1 MMKNKLYAV
10 MFVLFLT
17 LFSCWLTGFS
27 YASAKDGPPVS
38 MEVSSI
44 YDEIGKMGVHVPI
57 KISLY
62 GQSAEV
68 FDGEVLVRT
77 LENRAEEGK
86 EVYEYQYPVQVNTAE
101 TKELQIY
108 VPLGQKSSRIH
119 LLLADKEG
127 TVIAE
132 KEMQFEVSRD
142 MGRLLVGCL
151 SEKPED
157 LRYLDHVGMEYG
169 MVNSMLIPMDELTL
183 PDDKRGLELLDVLI
197 INHFDTEKLTE
208 DQINAVTGWVR
219 DGGTLLFG
227 TGTWVKDTLD
237 AFAKKWNIR
246 SDGKITFENISLGME
261 FAENAPGESEVGL
274 LCAEIQ
280 IKDGNVITES
290 DGIRL
295 LTKIG
300 CGTGEVGVYSYDL
313 GELTEFAEKNP
324 SYAAK
329 IFTDALGEDKISG
342 IYYYSSYG
350 SEQEYWNASTL
361 VNTGSSERLPNIP
374 MYAAVI
380 LIYVVLIGPVFYLGL
395 RKRDMTHCYSM
406 SVLIAACITSAAIY
420 LLGTGTR
427 FTSQFL
433 TMASILEMDGRH
445 VSETTYVNVRTPDSR
460 PFSLTVPAEYT
471 VTPLT
476 PTNRYDDQPVL
487 DFDVSEPGNVKLYM
501 GSEGTHLSA
510 KGSNAF
516 EPRYF
521 KVMKE
526 SDGEQTGQIL
536 GTLQYSDGK
545 ISGMVTNGMSSS
557 LEDAALVF
565 YGHMYRLGDL
575 QPGEV
580 RKLNEEPMEV
590 WPVGMTYV
598 AATGITGE
606 AEEAEEPQYMN
617 SSAKNNLYSYY
628 LDEKLRNYQS
638 GAYLVA
644 MGTSGGFLSDES
656 LKGQQ
661 VSGLVFYGAEMDV
674 TSGQS
679 GLVYRSGLKYKPVI
693 NGGNGAV
700 YGDGLTMYGTEPISV
715 EYTLGT
721 DIQVEKLSFCPVS
734 ERFFED
740 SRYYYMKR
748 FDGAMYFYNYM
759 TKSYDRMDL
768 SKTDYTAEELHPY
781 LTQKNSLVVKY
792 TAGETD
798 HAGISL
804 LLPHLMV
811 TGREN

>member
-10 MFVLFLT
+10 MFMLFLT
-17 LFSCWLTGFS
+17 LFSCCLISFS

-57 KISLY
+57 NVSLY
-62 GQSAEV
+62 GQSAET
-68 FDGEVLVRT
+68 FEGTILVRT

-108 VPLGQKSSRIH
+108 IPLGQKSSRIH
-119 LLLADKEG
+119 LVLVDKEDN
-127 TVIAE
+127 VITE
-132 KEMQFEVSRD
+132 KKLQFEVSRD

-151 SEKPED
+151 SEKPEV
-157 LRYLDHVGMEYG
+157 LNYLDHVGMEYG
-169 MVNSMLIPMDELTL
+169 MVNSMLIPLDEYML

-197 INHFDTEKLTE
+197 INHFDTGKLTK
-208 DQINAVTGWVR
+208 DQIDAISGWVR

-227 TGTWVKDTLD
+227 TGTWWKDTLT
-237 AFAKKWNIR
+237 AFAGKWNIR
-246 SDGKITFENISLGME
+246 SDGTVTFERISLGME

-280 IKDGNVITES
+280 VKDGTVVLES

-300 CGTGEVGVYSYDL
+300 YGTGEVGIYSYDL

-324 SYAAK
+324 SYAAT
-329 IFTDALGEDKISG
+329 IFTDALGEDKISN

-350 SEQEYWNASTL
+350 SEQEYWNASSL
-361 VNTGSSERLPNIP
+361 VNTGSADRLPNVP
-374 MYAAVI
+374 VYAFVI
-380 LIYVVLIGPVFYLGL
+380 LVYVALIGPGFYLIL
-395 RKRDMTHCYSM
+395 RKRDMRHFYSM
-406 SVLIAACITSAAIY
+406 SVVIAAGIASVTIY

-433 TMASILEMDGRH
+433 TMATRMEMDGGH
-445 VSETTYVNVRTPDSR
+445 VSETTYVNVRTPDNR
-460 PFSLTVPAEYT
+460 PFSLTIPAEYT

-476 PTNRYDDQPVL
+476 RTNRYDEQPVVN
-487 DFDVSEPGNVKLYM
+487 FDVSEPGSVKLHM
-501 GSEGTHLSA
+501 GETGTDISA
-510 KGSNAF
+510 KESKAF

-526 SDGEQTGQIL
+526 SDGELDGQIL

-545 ISGMVTNGMSSS
+545 ISGMVTNGMSIP
-557 LEDAALVF
+557 LEDAALVL

-575 QPGEV
+575 KPGEI
-580 RKLNEEPMEV
+580 RQLKEEELEV
-590 WPVGMTYV
+590 WPVGMSYV

-606 AEEAEEPQYMN
+606 SEESEEPQYLN
-617 SSAKNNLYSYY
+617 HSAKNNLYSYY
-628 LDEKLRNYQS
+628 LDENLRNYQS

-656 LKGQQ
+656 LDGQQ
-661 VSGLVFYGAEMDV
+661 ASGLVFYGAEMDV
-674 TSGQS
+674 SSGHS

-693 NGGNGAV
+693 NGGSGAV
-700 YGDGLTMYGTEPISV
+700 YGDGLTMYGSEPVSV
-715 EYTLGT
+715 EYVLGT

-759 TKSYDRMDL
+759 TKSYDRMDH
-768 SKTDYTAEELHPY
+768 SKIDYTVEELRPY

-798 HAGISL
+798 HAGITL